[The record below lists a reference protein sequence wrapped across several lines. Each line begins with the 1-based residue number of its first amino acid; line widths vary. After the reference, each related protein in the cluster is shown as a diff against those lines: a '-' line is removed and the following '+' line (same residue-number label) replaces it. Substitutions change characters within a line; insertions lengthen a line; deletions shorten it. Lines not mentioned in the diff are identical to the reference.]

1 MALERPE
8 GADLLDTARRLLLD
22 RLLPALPEELRYDA
36 LMVASAI
43 AMGSREL
50 NSAEKLERAAL
61 KRLAG
66 LYPDLD
72 LDSVDGKAARSEA
85 LDRLGA
91 QLVADIRDGAFD
103 EAGGRQKQLL
113 EHLRETTRAR
123 MLLSN
128 PKRMAVLD
136 TPPETGKESE

>member
-50 NSAEKLERAAL
+50 SSAEKLERAAL

-66 LYPDLD
+66 LYPEMD
-72 LDSVDGKAARSEA
+72 LDSVDGKAARTEA
-85 LDRLGA
+85 FDRLCA
-91 QLVADIRDGAFD
+91 QLVTDIRAGAFD
-103 EAGGRQKQLL
+103 EPGNRQKQFLD
-113 EHLRETTRAR
+113 HLRETTRAR

-128 PKRMAVLD
+128 PKRMAALD
-136 TPPETGKESE
+136 AVEETGKDSE